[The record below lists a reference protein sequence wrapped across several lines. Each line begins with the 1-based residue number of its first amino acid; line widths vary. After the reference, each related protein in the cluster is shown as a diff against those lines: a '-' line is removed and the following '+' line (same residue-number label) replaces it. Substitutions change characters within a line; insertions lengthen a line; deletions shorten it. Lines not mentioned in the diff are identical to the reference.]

1 MSSGTDTRRAW
12 RSLVLLSAV
21 ILVLTACGQN
31 TAPLDPGEPGG
42 PGDPDPGAAACRVV
56 IDSDI
61 TIPTLL
67 TNGPEACD
75 YLVTDTI
82 NVTSRLE
89 IEPGTVVEFEQDS
102 RLLVTDT
109 GSIWAVGTP
118 DQRIEL
124 RGRLNV
130 TGYWYGLCFSGNRA
144 SRLQN
149 VTILGAGKVWDATY
163 RVCSAAI
170 SGTTQSGEPVDITG
184 TLVAGSHTSGIDA
197 SKFVLGEFSGNVLA
211 ANEEFGM
218 RVSADQLHLLDAAT
232 DYLGT
237 AADAPNSRSYVW
249 VAGTFSA
256 PGESYTWP
264 RLNAPYYVGRDT
276 IQYQANL
283 NIEGVRIR
291 ILPGTQFYF
300 APEAR
305 FGVINGAFLEARGTA
320 EQPVIFTAV
329 EPGSPGSWEGVL
341 VSRSGLDMAYTGIY
355 WGGSSV
361 ANLVLTGVEVTQP
374 LNIESVHLAGSA
386 SCGLSINSY
395 VLQSGMLTESGITY
409 ADNVAGDRCTR

>member
-130 TGYWYGLCFSGNRA
+130 TGFWYGICFGTNRH
-144 SRLQN
+144 SRLEHVN
-149 VTILGAGKVWDATY
+149 LLNAGKVWTSTST
-163 RVCSAAI
+163 VCRAGL
-170 SGTTQSGEPVDITG
+170 SGVSGNGEPVDIVN
-184 TLVAGSHTSGIDA
+184 TLVAGAQTTGVDA
-197 SKFVLGEFSGNVLA
+197 TRFNIGEFGGNVFA
-211 ANEEFGM
+211 ANLEFGL
-218 RVSADQLHLLDAAT
+218 RIDPGQLYKLDVT
-232 DYLGT
+232 SDYLGSSVE
-237 AADAPNSRSYVW
+237 APNTRAYVW
-249 VAGTFSA
+249 VGGTISDT
-256 PGESYTWP
+256 GYRHTWP
-264 RLNAPYYVGRDT
+264 RLHVPYYVGADASW
-276 IQYQANL
+276 YSKNL
-283 NIEGVRIR
+283 IITDETAVR
-291 ILPGTQFYF
+291 ILPGTEFHFQ
-300 APEAR
+300 PESGISVWDYSA
-305 FGVINGAFLEARGTA
+305 LEVMGTA
-320 EQPVIFTAV
+320 EEPVIFTSVYAT
-329 EPGSPGSWEGVL
+329 PGAW
-341 VSRSGLDMAYTGIY
+341 DGIY
-355 WGGSSV
+355 MSNGELIMEHAEVHWAGDGSLWPAAIKFGGTDYVAPSSLSNVLIQGSS
-361 ANLVLTGVEVTQP
+361 
-374 LNIESVHLAGSA
+374 
-386 SCGLSINSY
+386 SCGLRVSEY
-395 VLQSGMLTESGITY
+395 VEPYLTLTDITFEN
-409 ADNVAGDRCTR
+409 NVQDECT

>member
-1 MSSGTDTRRAW
+1 MMNWSSGPFLRRG
-12 RSLVLLSAV
+12 RLLLVLSISLIVA
-21 ILVLTACGQN
+21 ACGQVP
-31 TAPLDPGEPGG
+31 APADPDP
-42 PGDPDPGAAACRVV
+42 DPDPGPAACRQQ
-56 IDSDI
+56 ISSDI
-61 TIPTLL
+61 TVPARLV
-67 TNGPEACD
+67 NGGEGCD
-75 YLVTDTI
+75 YLVTELIT
-82 NVTSRLE
+82 VTAPLD
-89 IEPGTVVEFEQDS
+89 IEPGTVIEFAQDT
-102 RLLVTDT
+102 RLHVTDG
-109 GSIWAVGTP
+109 GSIRALGGSAAA
-118 DQRIEL
+118 DRIVM
-124 RGRLNV
+124 RGQVNA

-291 ILPGTQFYF
+291 ILPGTQFFF

-386 SCGLSINSY
+386 SRGLSINSY